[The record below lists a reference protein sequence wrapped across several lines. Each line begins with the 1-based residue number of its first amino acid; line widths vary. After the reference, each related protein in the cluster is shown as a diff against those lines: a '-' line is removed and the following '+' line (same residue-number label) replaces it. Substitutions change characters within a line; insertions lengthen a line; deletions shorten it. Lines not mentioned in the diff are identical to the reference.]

1 MNRLLDRSISFTKTL
16 SWVFVGISGA
26 ALLVLTLMTTADT
39 FMRYV
44 FNAPFPASVE
54 ISQLIQPYVIFL
66 PFAFALS
73 SGSHVRVTLF
83 SEKLKGRPRAIVD
96 FIPFLM
102 GTVFFSVM
110 TYISWIRFYDSFRIN
125 ETMLAAVRLYW
136 WVGKLAMPVG
146 LGLMTIQSL
155 LLAILAFRNILRSNE
170 GVK

>member
-1 MNRLLDRSISFTKTL
+1 MSRILDHSVSITRSL
-16 SWVFVGISGA
+16 SWLFVGLSGL

-83 SEKLKGRPRAIVD
+83 TDKLKGRPKAIVD
-96 FIPFLM
+96 FIPFLI
-102 GTVFFSVM
+102 GSIFFTVM

-125 ETMLAAVRLYW
+125 ETMLAAIRLYW
-136 WVGKLAMPVG
+136 WVGKMAMPIG

-155 LLAILAFRNILRSNE
+155 LLAIIAFRKILTSSE